1 MRRQKERIGKM
12 NGFDNT
18 DFNAFDILES
28 EYMKECQYA
37 ANIEDRMAK
46 EEEREDKN
54 NEYII

>member
-1 MRRQKERIGKM
+1 M